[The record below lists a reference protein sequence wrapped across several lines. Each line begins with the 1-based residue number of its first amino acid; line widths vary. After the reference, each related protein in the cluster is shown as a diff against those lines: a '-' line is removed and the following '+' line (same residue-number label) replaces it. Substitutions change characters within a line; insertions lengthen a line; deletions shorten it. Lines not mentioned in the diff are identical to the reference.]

1 MALARLT
8 LTAPADEV
16 EALALSWRRMAP
28 GRSHFWP
35 LSEDPVFDDRGLW
48 AEASYPALDL
58 TYTIELRLR
67 LVFCL
72 YRMYFMET
80 STQFSFRAPAPFIAE
95 TEAAA
100 RLAGLS
106 RSEYARRAIEEMNR
120 RVMAERIAALSKQLA
135 VLSSAEGEALDD
147 ATADGLNG

>member
-16 EALALSWRRMAP
+16 EALAAL
-28 GRSHFWP
+28 
-35 LSEDPVFDDRGLW
+35 L
-48 AEASYPALDL
+48 EAHGAGSALDL

-72 YRMYFMET
+72 YGMYFMET